1 MTTLLTKPQ
10 KESRLYVTK
19 PPEESKN
26 LLSNCL
32 SRLYLIKPPKESRLY
47 VTKPPEES
55 KNLLSNRLS
64 RLWRPEKNFSSKY

>member
-26 LLSNCL
+26 LFIIDPNASYAGKD
-32 SRLYLIKPPKESRLY
+32 S
-47 VTKPPEES
+47 
-55 KNLLSNRLS
+55 
-64 RLWRPEKNFSSKY
+64 